1 MESSKIA
8 TCTREVV
15 TLELPTALA
24 RKLDRIRKRA
34 DFEELLGRFLAGVE
48 QEEENQKPE
57 AVETDSRPVPV
68 LIERFSRARTGG
80 KCAFPGCNKP
90 IHQLHHTQRWALHHI
105 HDPDR
110 LWGLCKEHN
119 EIAHLGLIE
128 NEEGRPETW
137 RLRETADWMNDKMSD
152 KWIVD
157 QRVQMFRAVR

>member
-1 MESSKIA
+1 MAEG
-8 TCTREVV
+8 REMVS
-15 TLELPTALA
+15 LNLPTALA

-34 DFEELLGRFLAGVE
+34 DFEKLLGKFLEGVE
-48 QEEENQKPE
+48 QAEEAQKPE
-57 AVETDSRPVPV
+57 AVETESRQAPAR
-68 LIERFSRARTGG
+68 IERFSRSRTGG
-80 KCAFPGCNKP
+80 KCAFPRCTKP

-128 NEEGRPETW
+128 NEEARPETW
-137 RLRETADWMNDKMSD
+137 RLRETADWTQD

-157 QRVQMFRAVR
+157 QRVAMFREAGRV